1 MELLRNENAE
11 GLGGCSKEGFDLP
24 PQIKQARGPGGPAQP
39 GFMNRRGPGLYLQ
52 TVS

>member
-11 GLGGCSKEGFDLP
+11 GQGGCSKEGWGE
-24 PQIKQARGPGGPAQP
+24 AGGPGGPAQP